1 MGSYSTPIPD
11 FLRHFS
17 VEGRVALV
25 TGGSGGIGIG
35 VCTALAGSGADIV
48 SLQLPTEP
56 TFVKT
61 EVERRGKRCDIYHVD
76 LTILESITPVME
88 TVMAVHRPS
97 IVINCA
103 GVIKKGETT
112 EFPIEDLETVI
123 RVNTTASIVVAREAV
138 KAWLNQ
144 PEKHPFNRKIINFA
158 SISSFQGNLQNI
170 AYVASKGAVLNMTRG
185 MSNEWAQHG
194 INVNC
199 VAPGYTKSRMTEQT
213 YTNEMYNE
221 QLFKRL
227 PAKRWGEPKDLGAAC
242 VYLSS
247 PASDYVSGTCLVVD
261 GGYLGGLP

>member
-1 MGSYSTPIPD
+1 MNSQLTSIPP
-11 FLRHFS
+11 FLQNFS
-17 VEGRVALV
+17 VEGKVALV
-25 TGGSGGIGIG
+25 TGGSGGIGFG
-35 VCTALAGSGADIV
+35 VCTALAESGADIV

-56 TFVKT
+56 TET
-61 EVERRGKRCDIYHVD
+61 EFERVGKKCHIYHVD
-76 LTILESITPVME
+76 LSKLETIAPVME
-88 TVMAVHRPS
+88 TVMTVHNPS
-97 IVINCA
+97 IIINCA
-103 GVIKKGETT
+103 GIIKKGDTT

-138 KAWLNQ
+138 KAWLAQ
-144 PEKHPFNRKIINFA
+144 PGKAPFNRKIINFG

-199 VAPGYTKSRMTEQT
+199 VAPGYTKSEMTERT
-213 YTNEMYNE
+213 YTNEAYNE
-221 QLFKRL
+221 QLFKKL

-242 VYLSS
+242 VYLSC